1 MAVIE
6 QPKSALVPQLEGVHF
21 FGFDS
26 APCSQRV
33 SFALAEKGL
42 TRSKSVPFTSNAS
55 AHLRADNNTYIFRE
69 VSLIRQVHLS
79 PAYAEIQPNMVVP
92 ALVHN
97 GVLHIESMDIVKYID
112 ETWPHNA
119 LVPDDPEAAKLAD
132 QLVELGKRLHV
143 SVRHV
148 SFHWGFGRMAKT
160 NEATLET
167 VRQLEQD
174 GSPEQ
179 LAAFYSKFNADAID
193 ESVNLEHLQALEKGW
208 GEQERRLADGRPF
221 LTGDTFTKADIIW
234 AIKVLRIFECGYPFK
249 KNFPALHAWFQRIQK
264 RPGFQ
269 QGVMRRHKK
278 FARLF
283 RLKSAI
289 EHLFGGGIR
298 KVSQAPSTAT
308 QA

>member
-1 MAVIE
+1 MAIIE
-6 QPKSALVPQLEGVHF
+6 SPKSALVPKLTGVHF

-42 TRSKSVPFTSNAS
+42 TRSKSVPFTSDAPADLNAGS
-55 AHLRADNNTYIFRE
+55 GTYVFRE
-69 VSLIRQVHLS
+69 VSLVKQVHLS
-79 PAYAEIQPNMVVP
+79 ADYAAIQPNMVVP
-92 ALVHN
+92 ALVHD

-112 ETWPHNA
+112 ETWPQNP
-119 LVPDDPEAAKLAD
+119 LVPGNPEAAKLAEE
-132 QLVELGKRLHV
+132 LVDLGKQLHV

-148 SFHWGFGRMAKT
+148 SFHWGFGSMAKT
-160 NEATLET
+160 SDATLQT
-167 VRQLEQD
+167 IRKLEQS

-179 LAAFYSKFNADAID
+179 LAAFYTKFNADAID
-193 ESVNLEHLQALEKGW
+193 DSVNLEHLRALEKGW
-208 GEQERRLADGRPF
+208 GEQEQRLADGRPF
-221 LTGDTFTKADIIW
+221 LTGDTFSKADIIW

-249 KNFPALHAWFQRIQK
+249 KNFPALYAWFQRVQK

-278 FARLF
+278 YARLF
-283 RLKSAI
+283 RVKSAI

-298 KVSQAPSTAT
+298 KVSQAA
-308 QA
+308 